1 LGLIVG
7 PGLNLQILVSCFV
20 KTPHFEEY
28 LRVKASPA
36 FLKTGTCMHVMTVLN

>member
-1 LGLIVG
+1 
-7 PGLNLQILVSCFV
+7 LVSCFV

>member
-1 LGLIVG
+1 MKLIIG

-28 LRVKASPA
+28 LRVKASISQEWQR
-36 FLKTGTCMHVMTVLN
+36 V